1 MSSEVA
7 PMKLANF
14 FDKHHVFTVAELSEY
29 LSKRGPRDPW
39 NRKKLLDHHRKQ
51 GRIVSVRRGLYAVV
65 PSGTTP
71 EHSPVDPYLVAAKMA
86 DDSVLCC
93 HTALEFYG
101 KAYSV
106 YNRFHYFSRSRP
118 VTLRFRSYE
127 FRRVAFP
134 KSLLDVGKETF
145 EVKVAERLGL
155 DVKVTSFER
164 TLVDVLH
171 RPHLVGSWEEIWRSL
186 ESIEFFNLNAVVDY
200 ALLLGNATTV
210 SKVGF
215 FLEQHRETLMVSDE
229 HLQRLWK
236 HRPQKPHYMVRSER
250 KLGRFIDKWNLV
262 VPLEILTR
270 SWMETL

>member
-1 MSSEVA
+1 
-7 PMKLANF
+7 MKLANF

-118 VTLRFRSYE
+118 LTLRFRSHE

-171 RPHLVGSWEEIWRSL
+171 RPDLVGSWEEIWRSL

-229 HLQRLWK
+229 HLQRLRK
-236 HRPQKPHYMVRSER
+236 QRPQKPHYMVRSER